1 MAYQRNASDIV
12 YDFICAKIRDGEW
25 AAGSRIWT
33 EKELSANL
41 GVSKIA
47 VRSAVG
53 MLVAAS
59 VLRRKQG
66 SGTFVEENAGGVIIM
81 HNPTHTPNI
90 QELLEILQFRMFFE
104 VNNVELFIHNA
115 SSEDFAA
122 LQRVHDKLIACDP
135 DSDIFYRLDFEFHK
149 LLAEGTHNSY
159 ISRIYEI
166 IHDTLQQNLQFLHKI
181 IGPSSA
187 LEYHP
192 LIIKYIQK
200 KDTEIAPLLM
210 RRHMEHAIREIM
222 NLTNFDEDASMQCK

>member
-25 AAGSRIWT
+25 SPGSKIWT
-33 EKELSANL
+33 EKEISAHL

-66 SGTFVEENAGGVIIM
+66 SGTFVEENAGGVVIM
-81 HNPTHTPNI
+81 HNPTHVPNV
-90 QELLEILQFRMFFE
+90 QELVEILQFRLFFE
-104 VNNVELFIHNA
+104 VSNVELFIQNA
-115 SSEDFAA
+115 NEDDLAA
-122 LQRVHDKLIACDP
+122 LQTVHDQLIACNR
-135 DSDIFYRLDFEFHK
+135 DSEVFYQLDFEFHK

-159 ISRIYEI
+159 ISSIYEL
-166 IHDTLQQNLQFLHKI
+166 IHDTLQQNLQFLHQI

-192 LIIKYIQK
+192 LIMKYIKK
-200 KDTEIAPLLM
+200 KDAEIAPLLM
-210 RRHMEHAIREIM
+210 RRHMEHAIEEI
-222 NLTNFDEDASMQCK
+222 LTHANSEQESKN

>member
-25 AAGSRIWT
+25 GPGSKIWT
-33 EKELSANL
+33 EKEISAHL

-66 SGTFVEENAGGVIIM
+66 SGTYVEEAATGVVIM
-81 HNPTHTPNI
+81 HNPTHVPNI
-90 QELLEILQFRMFFE
+90 TELVEILQFRMFFE
-104 VNNVELFIHNA
+104 VNNVELFIQNA
-115 SSEDFAA
+115 TEEDFSA
-122 LQRVHDKLIACDP
+122 LQAAHDRLIACDQ
-135 DSDIFYRLDFEFHK
+135 DSEIFYRLDFEFHK

-166 IHDTLQQNLQFLHKI
+166 IHDTLQQNLQFLHQI

-192 LIIKYIQK
+192 LIMKYIQK
-200 KDTEIAPLLM
+200 KDAEIAPLLM
-210 RRHMEHAIREIM
+210 RRHMEHAINEIM
-222 NLTNFDEDASMQCK
+222 IHTDYDTNAAK

>member
-25 AAGSRIWT
+25 TPGTKIWT
-33 EKELSANL
+33 ENELAAHL

-66 SGTFVEENAGGVIIM
+66 SGTFVEDTPSGVVIM
-81 HNPTHTPNI
+81 HNPTHVPNLT
-90 QELLEILQFRMFFE
+90 ELVEILQFRMFFE
-104 VNNVELFIHNA
+104 VNNVELFIQNA
-115 SSEDFAA
+115 TKSDFRA
-122 LQRVHDKLIACDP
+122 LQDIHNKLIACDP
-135 DSDIFYRLDFEFHK
+135 DSEVFYRLDFEFHK
-149 LLAEGTHNSY
+149 QLAEGTHNSY

-166 IHDTLQQNLQFLHKI
+166 IHDTLQQNLQFLHQI

-192 LIIKYIQK
+192 LIMKYIQK
-200 KDTEIAPLLM
+200 KDADIAPLLM
-210 RRHMEHAIREIM
+210 RRHMEHAINEIM
-222 NLTNFDEDASMQCK
+222 NHTSYKTYAAKHG